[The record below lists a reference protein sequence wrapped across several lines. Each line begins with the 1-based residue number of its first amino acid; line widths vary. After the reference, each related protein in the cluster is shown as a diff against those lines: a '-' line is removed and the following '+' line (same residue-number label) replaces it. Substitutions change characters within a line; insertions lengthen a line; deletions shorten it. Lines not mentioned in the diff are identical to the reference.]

1 MPLPARVSTLTKGAS
16 SDDGA
21 AEEEDA
27 EGELEGREGEAGVCD
42 DEDESLGDDSWDAAF
57 DGGGTSPEL

>member
-1 MPLPARVSTLTKGAS
+1 MSR
-16 SDDGA
+16 DDGA

-27 EGELEGREGEAGVCD
+27 VGELEGREGEAGVCD